1 MMMMM
6 MVMVLCFPR
15 RNVFHFLLL
24 SRFQLR
30 CFQDKQS
37 KLYDD
42 DDNHYSDDDD
52 DNYQNYDNN
61 DHYDGY
67 DDTYHDAFQN
77 MQIYPIA
84 LL

>member
-1 MMMMM
+1 MTMMMMI
-6 MVMVLCFPR
+6 MVLCFPR

-42 DDNHYSDDDD
+42 DDDHCNGDD
-52 DNYQNYDNN
+52 DNYQNYDDHN
-61 DHYDGY
+61 HYDGY
-67 DDTYHDAFQN
+67 DDTYHDVFQN
-77 MQIYPIA
+77 MQIYLIA